1 MGRVSIIFAED
12 NCDIRDFLR
21 LAIEADPGF
30 WLVSVAHDGLELMGQ
45 LKEYIPDVVILDISM
60 PNMTGLQAAREIK
73 SLYPG
78 VKIIILT
85 MHQNKHYLRQAFDI
99 GVDAYVLKEDIV
111 QINEII
117 MGVFQGKTYV
127 SAFFADISPSL
138 HGGTHYNYKN

>member
-12 NCDIRDFLR
+12 NCGIRDFLR

-45 LKEYIPDVVILDISM
+45 MQEYIPDVVMLDINM
-60 PNMTGLQAAREIK
+60 PNLTGLQAAREIK
-73 SLYPG
+73 KLYPE

-85 MHQNKHYLRQAFDI
+85 MHQNKHYVRHAFEI

-111 QINEII
+111 QINDII

-127 SAFFADISPSL
+127 SAFFADISHSFS
-138 HGGTHYNYKN
+138 GGTHYKN